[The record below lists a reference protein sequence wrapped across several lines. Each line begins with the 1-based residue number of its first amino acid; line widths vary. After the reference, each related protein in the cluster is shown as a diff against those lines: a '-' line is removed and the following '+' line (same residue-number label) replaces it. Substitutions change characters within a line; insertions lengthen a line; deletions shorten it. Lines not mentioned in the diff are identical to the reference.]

1 MDPRRIV
8 REGYDEIASR
18 FADWNERVVSA
29 ERDRLI
35 DWLLER
41 LPEGARVLDLGC
53 GNGWPVTERLATRF
67 DVTGVDISGEQIA
80 RARERVPTARFM
92 QADMTGLDLPD
103 NHFDAVVAA
112 FSIIHLPR
120 DEHAALFA
128 SVARWLRS
136 GGCFIFSTGVPP
148 IEAGYEDDWLGA
160 PMFWS
165 HHDLAETRRLIE
177 CAGFDVVDQRH
188 ELVDEDGTAVPFVWL
203 VCRAS
208 SEYRP
213 GP

>member
-35 DWLLER
+35 DWLLET

-128 SVARWLRS
+128 LIVRWLRP
-136 GGCFIFSTGVPP
+136 GGCFIFSTGASGADADV
-148 IEAGYEDDWLGA
+148 EADWLGA

-165 HHDLAETRRLIE
+165 HHDPAETRRLIE
-177 CAGFDVVDQRH
+177 LAGFDVVDQSH
-188 ELVDEDGTAVPFVWL
+188 ELVDEDGDEAPFVWF
-203 VCRAS
+203 VCLK
-208 SEYRP
+208 P
-213 GP
+213 